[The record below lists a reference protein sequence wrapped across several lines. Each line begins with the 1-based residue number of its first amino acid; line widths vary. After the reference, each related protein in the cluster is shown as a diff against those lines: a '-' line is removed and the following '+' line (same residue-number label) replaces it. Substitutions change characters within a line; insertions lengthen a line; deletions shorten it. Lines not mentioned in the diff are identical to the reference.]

1 MDTILQYSTEQMLTV
16 VARVLT
22 SQTANIKRKPAIAAG
37 TSRSERMRAHP
48 ITWWLKLGAAHE
60 NGENLKTCFARL
72 PSTSPPLRPVRS
84 LRSTGESI
92 ADPLL
97 GTSSASS
104 RG

>member
-60 NGENLKTCFARL
+60 KRRKLENLFRQASLHFPSPAARAQL
-72 PSTSPPLRPVRS
+72 AEHWRIYCRPPAWYV
-84 LRSTGESI
+84 
-92 ADPLL
+92 
-97 GTSSASS
+97 
-104 RG
+104 